1 VDVKRVLSSASWDDE
16 DILREAFHRLPNIG
30 HKGTTPSLECLSF
43 LVESA
48 ALSDLFLQ
56 EGKLIL
62 PVVTGILVRRRKR
75 LHALCH
81 DDAQPRPNIVNRV
94 SKCDLRISLYAYEKT
109 VSAYSGCSI
118 WDIE

>member
-56 EGKLIL
+56 EGKLSY
-62 PVVTGILVRRRKR
+62 P
-75 LHALCH
+75 
-81 DDAQPRPNIVNRV
+81 
-94 SKCDLRISLYAYEKT
+94 
-109 VSAYSGCSI
+109 
-118 WDIE
+118 